1 MAKQIINIGASAND
15 GSGDPIRNAFDKTN
29 DNFNEL
35 YFALGGPNQATS
47 MFNGDG
53 ELDFPGKAH
62 KISFYY
68 ATKAELDAVNAS
80 TYHGAIGHAHDTGKL
95 YYAHNGA
102 WNQLANY
109 SDLSSLAVTEAF
121 TTISIAGQND
131 VVADSATDTLTLV
144 AGTNITLETD
154 ENGDSITI
162 TAAGG
167 GGSGS
172 SNFTGLSDTPSSLGS
187 ANQYVRVN
195 GAGNALEFATL
206 PTGYADGDVDTH
218 LNTSTAQ
225 SGQVLSWDG
234 SDYDWVAQS
243 GGGGGGSVAMTDIT
257 DTTITNP
264 QSGDIL
270 TYFPNDSTWRNV
282 TFTPSF
288 ADIDQQPAGSADKA
302 LFENIFE
309 NASTVLTVSANG
321 TSAYRFDQYGTTDNP
336 TIYVKAGTT
345 IGFDLSYDTGGT
357 HPFKIQTSGG
367 VDYNDGL
374 VALQEGSK
382 YEGSNA
388 QGTYAGTL
396 FWKVPASISGN
407 YKYVCSSHSGMTGTI
422 VVEAAAGGGG
432 GGGSSATRNTE
443 AETTSSIADGAAGNV
458 AYADLGV
465 SYVLYSVQTDKAA
478 WVRIYD
484 EVASRTADA
493 SRNQGQDPAEGSG
506 VIAEFITGGAATVK
520 VTPGVF
526 GWVGNSETTVPV
538 SVTNLSGSTG
548 TVQVTITALTLE
560 T

>member
-35 YFALGGPNQATS
+35 YFALGSATNATS
-47 MFNGDG
+47 MFNAQG
-53 ELDFPGKAH
+53 ELDFPGASH

-68 ATKAELDAVNAS
+68 DTIADLEAVDAS

-102 WNQLANY
+102 WQQLANY
-109 SDLSSLAVTEAF
+109 SDISGISVTSAF
-121 TTISIAGQND
+121 TTISVSGQND
-131 VVADSATDTLTLV
+131 IEADSADDTLTFI
-144 AGTNITLETD
+144 AGTGIQITTSD
-154 ENGDSITI
+154 TNDSITI
-162 TAAGG
+162 TATGG

-172 SNFTGLSDTPSSLGS
+172 SSFVGLSDTPVTLGS
-187 ANQYVRVN
+187 ALQYARVN
-195 GAGNALEFATL
+195 SAGNALEFATL
-206 PTGYADGDVDTH
+206 PTMYSNSDVDAH
-218 LNTSTAQ
+218 LNQSNPTS
-225 SGQVLSWDG
+225 GYVLSWNG
-234 SDYDWVAQS
+234 SDYAWVAQS
-243 GGGGGGSVAMTDIT
+243 GGSGGSVAMTDIT

-270 TYFPNDSTWRNV
+270 SYFPNDSTWRNV

-288 ADIDQQPAGSADKA
+288 ADIDQQPADSADKA
-302 LFENIFE
+302 LFENSFR
-309 NASTVLTVSANG
+309 NAATVLTVSANG

-345 IGFDLSYDTGGT
+345 VGFDMSFDSGGT
-357 HPFKIQTSGG
+357 HPLKIQTSGG
-367 VDYNDGL
+367 ADYNTGL
-374 VALQEGSK
+374 VALQEGNI
-382 YEGSNA
+382 YEEANA
-388 QGTYAGTL
+388 QGTYSGTL
-396 FWKVPASISGN
+396 FWKIPASISGN
-407 YKYVCSSHSGMTGTI
+407 YKYQCASHSGMTGTI

-443 AETTSSIADGAAGNV
+443 TETTASIADGAAGNV
-458 AYADLGV
+458 AFADIGK
-465 SYVLYSVQTDKAA
+465 SYVLYEVTTDKAA

-493 SRNQGQDPAEGSG
+493 SRTQGQDPAEGSG
-506 VIAEFITGGAATVK
+506 VIAEFITGGATTVK

-526 GWVGNSETTVPV
+526 GWVGNSESTVPV

-548 TVQVTITALTLE
+548 TVQVDITALTLE

>member
-35 YFALGGPNQATS
+35 YFALGSATNATS
-47 MFNGDG
+47 MFNAQG
-53 ELDFPGKAH
+53 ELDFPGAAH

-68 ATKAELDAVNAS
+68 PTIAALEAVDAS

-102 WNQLANY
+102 WQQLANY
-109 SDLSSLAVTEAF
+109 SDISGITVTSAF
-121 TTISIAGQND
+121 KTISVSGQND
-131 VVADSATDTLTLV
+131 IEADAADDTLTFI
-144 AGTNITLETD
+144 AGTGIQITTSD
-154 ENGDSITI
+154 ANDSITI
-162 TAAGG
+162 TATGG

-172 SNFTGLSDTPSSLGS
+172 SSFVGLSDTPGTLGS
-187 ANQYVRVN
+187 ALQYARVN
-195 GAGNALEFATL
+195 SAGNALEFATL
-206 PTGYADGDVDTH
+206 PTMYSNSDVDAH
-218 LNTSTAQ
+218 LNQSNPTS
-225 SGQVLSWDG
+225 GYVLSWNG
-234 SDYDWVAQS
+234 SDYAWVAQT
-243 GGGGGGSVAMTDIT
+243 GGSGGGSVAMTDIT

-264 QSGDIL
+264 QGGDIL
-270 TYFPNDSTWRNV
+270 EYFPNDSTWRNV
-282 TFTPSF
+282 PNTPSYW
-288 ADIDQQPAGSADKA
+288 DISEQPTNNVDKA
-302 LFENIFE
+302 LFENSFR
-309 NASTVLTVSANG
+309 NAATVLTVSANG

-367 VDYNDGL
+367 ADYNTGL
-374 VALQEGSK
+374 VSLQEGNI
-382 YEGSNA
+382 YEGANA
-388 QGTYAGTL
+388 QGTYSGTL
-396 FWKVPASISGN
+396 FWKIPASISGN
-407 YKYVCSSHSGMTGTI
+407 YKYQCSAHSGMTGTI

-443 AETTSSIADGAAGNV
+443 TETTASIANNAAGNV
-458 AYADLGV
+458 AFADIGK

-493 SRNQGQDPAEGSG
+493 SRSQGQDPAEGSG
-506 VIAEFITGGAATVK
+506 VIAEFITGGATTVK

-526 GWVGNSETTVPV
+526 GWVGNSESTVPV
-538 SVTNLSGSTG
+538 SITNLSGSTG